1 MNWNQLQYIITV
13 AEEKNITRAAE
24 KLYIS
29 QPSLS
34 LSIHS
39 LERELNT
46 TLFERKNGALSL
58 TYAGLLFYDWAVSTL
73 NSRKQ
78 LSVKL
83 NDISNELRHLIR
95 IGISPHRSP
104 ILLPPILEK
113 FFSLYPQ
120 SEVSIVEEPTY
131 TLKKLLAKE
140 QVDFII
146 DIAHIDTVNYESH
159 LLVEEKLVLA
169 VPTSYLK
176 KFPEK
181 CENDHPI
188 SLEILADF
196 PFLVLSPEHFI
207 GDMTK
212 KIFDSVEFHPNIRIT
227 CHAIETAI
235 FCVKQQLG
243 ISIVPEIYKKQNYG
257 DQKITYFEIDNIHG
271 TRQICL
277 VHHKKLYLHHQ
288 LEALIKLFEEMTSKL
303 YAQNKIK
310 N

>member
-39 LERELNT
+39 LEKELNI
-46 TLFERKNGALSL
+46 TLFERKNGALTL
-58 TYAGLLFYDWAVSTL
+58 TYAGTVFYDWAVSTL
-73 NSRKQ
+73 NSKKQ

-83 NDISNELRHLIR
+83 NDISNQIRHLIR

-104 ILLPPILEK
+104 IILPPILEK
-113 FFSLYPQ
+113 FYEIYPK
-120 SEVSIVEEPTY
+120 SEILVVEEPTY
-131 TLKKLLAKE
+131 TLKKMLEKE

-146 DIAHIDTVNYESH
+146 DIAHTDTVNYQSH

-169 VPTSYLK
+169 IPSKYIK

-181 CENDHPI
+181 WNINHPI
-188 SLEILADF
+188 SLETLTDF
-196 PFLVLSPEHFI
+196 PFILLSTEHFI
-207 GDMTK
+207 GSMTK
-212 KIFDSVEFHPNIRIT
+212 KICDSVSFHPNIRIT
-227 CHAIETAI
+227 CNALETAI
-235 FCVKQQLG
+235 VCVKQQLG
-243 ISIVPEIYKKQNYG
+243 ISIVPEIYKKQSYG
-257 DQKITYFEIDNIHG
+257 DGKISYLEINNIHG

-277 VHHKKLYLHHQ
+277 VHHKKLYLHSQ
-288 LEALIKLFEEMTSKL
+288 LETLIQIFKDMTPKL
-303 YAQNKIK
+303 YKY
-310 N
+310 

>member
-39 LERELNT
+39 LEKELNT
-46 TLFERKNGALSL
+46 TLFERKNGVLTL
-58 TYAGLLFYDWAVSTL
+58 TYAGLLFHDWAVSTL
-73 NSRKQ
+73 NSKKQ

-104 ILLPPILEK
+104 ILLPPILER
-113 FFSLYPQ
+113 FSALYPQ
-120 SEVSIVEEPTY
+120 SEISIVEEPTY
-131 TLKKLLAKE
+131 TLKKLLEKE

-146 DIAHIDTVNYESH
+146 DIAHTDTINYESH

-169 VPTSYLK
+169 IPSDYIK

-181 CENDHPI
+181 CETNYPI
-188 SLEILADF
+188 SLETLSDLPFIL
-196 PFLVLSPEHFI
+196 LSPEHFI
-207 GDMTK
+207 GSMTK
-212 KIFDSVEFHPNIRIT
+212 KIFDSVNFHPNIRIT
-227 CHAIETAI
+227 CHALETALVCI
-235 FCVKQQLG
+235 KQQLG
-243 ISIVPEIYKKQNYG
+243 VSIVPEIYKKQNYG
-257 DQKITYFEIDNIHG
+257 GQEITYFDIDNIHG

-277 VHHKKLYLHHQ
+277 VHHKNLYLHHQ
-288 LEALIKLFEEMTSKL
+288 LETLIELFKEMTPKL
-303 YAQNKIK
+303 YR
-310 N
+310 